1 LIQMGAR
8 WYDAQLGRW
17 ISADS
22 IVPEPGNPQS
32 FNRYS
37 YVNNNPLKYTD
48 PTGHFSEKEIMGFFG
63 VETWEEVLA
72 FFEEGGSLEGRWG
85 WLEVLRQ
92 AETTDN
98 LYGSSKGCRPG
109 RGLQALPEGANSE
122 EWESIGHFWIS
133 DGRLMVGLLS
143 GKSVE
148 HQEIATTFNYYQLK
162 HYPLGFGPKE
172 KFRTTCYQK
181 YSHTRFDTS
190 EVDKLGATLDI
201 VGIVTNFIPDPTA
214 QAAGLTADFISIGFS
229 GAEFNIAWVSGAPAP
244 EILDKGVDLALDL
257 GGLVPGG
264 GIVPDVL
271 SLGKNYAQN
280 TRLVVSP

>member
-1 LIQMGAR
+1 MGDR

-17 ISADS
+17 ISADT
-22 IVPEPGNPQS
+22 IVPGFANPQS

-37 YVNNNPLKYTD
+37 YVYNNPLKYVD

-63 VETWEEVLA
+63 VEAWEGVLA

-85 WLEVLRQ
+85 WLELLRQ

-98 LYGSSKGCRPG
+98 LYGSKKGCRPG
-109 RGLQALPEGANSE
+109 PSGLQALPADENSE

-133 DGRLMVGLLS
+133 DGRLMVGLVS
-143 GKSVE
+143 GGSVE

-190 EVDKLGATLDI
+190 EMDKLGATLDG
-201 VGIVTNFIPDPTA
+201 VGIATNFIPHPVA
-214 QAAGLTADFISIGFS
+214 QGVGMGADLLSIGIS
-229 GAEFNIAWVSGAPAP
+229 GAEFNKAWVSGAPAA
-244 EILDKGVDLALDL
+244 EVLDKGVDLALDL
-257 GGLVPGG
+257 GGLVPVA

-271 SLGKNYAQN
+271 SLGKNFFQN